1 MLYIYQILCYN
12 VVKHTI
18 YSIKEYD
25 KLMSLNLEH
34 LKSILHS
41 LKIFSKWVLLS
52 IVIGSIVGTFG
63 TLFHYSI
70 EIATETRINN
80 PWIFYFLPVGGII
93 IVFLYSISHM
103 LNDKGTNLLFL
114 SIRSEEKPSLRT
126 APLIFIATTLTHLF
140 GGSSG
145 REGAALQLGGS
156 IACGIGQKLKLDDK
170 DLNLLIMCGMSACF
184 SALFRT
190 PLTAALFSIEVI
202 SIGVMHYSALVPCAL
217 ASIIGY
223 SISGFFNIPPTFFNI
238 TGVPPLNIITVAK
251 VIFLAAVCAIVSIL
265 FCYTMHT
272 CNKTYKKYFKNP
284 YIRIIV
290 GGLFVIILTMIVGS
304 RDYLGAGMNIIENAT
319 NGNVSNWAWLLKIIF
334 TALTLGAG
342 FKGGEIVPAFFV
354 GATLGNV
361 VGGLIGL
368 SPSFSSAIGLV
379 SLFCG
384 VTNCPITAFI
394 LGIELF
400 GSNGALFF
408 MVTSAVSYMLSGY
421 YGLYSE
427 QKIVYSKF
435 KPEFI
440 DKLSI

>member
-1 MLYIYQILCYN
+1 MSFDLDHLRNII
-12 VVKHTI
+12 H
-18 YSIKEYD
+18 SIK
-25 KLMSLNLEH
+25 
-34 LKSILHS
+34 
-41 LKIFSKWVLLS
+41 IFFKWVFFS
-52 IVIGSIVGTFG
+52 IIIGLIVGIFG

-70 EIATETRINN
+70 EIATKVRMDN
-80 PWIFYFLPVGGII
+80 PWIFWFLPVGGIL
-93 IVFLYSISHM
+93 IVFFYSISNM
-103 LNDKGTNLLFL
+103 LDDKGTNLLFL
-114 SIRSEEKPSLRT
+114 SVRSDEKPSIKT
-126 APLIFIATTLTHLF
+126 APLIFVATTLTHLF

-170 DLNLLIMCGMSACF
+170 DLNLVIMCGMSAGF

-223 SISGFFNIPPTFFNI
+223 SISGFFKVSAPFFKI
-238 TGVPPLNIITVAK
+238 TGIPVLDILPVIK
-251 VIFLAAVCAIVSIL
+251 VIFLASICALVSIL
-265 FCYTMHT
+265 FCHAMHV
-272 CNKTYKKYFKNP
+272 CNKSYKKYIKNP
-284 YIRIIV
+284 YLRIVAGGFIV
-290 GGLFVIILTMIVGS
+290 IVLTLIVGS
-304 RDYLGAGMNIIENAT
+304 NDYLGAGMDIIENAI
-319 NGNVSNWAWLLKIIF
+319 NGDALTWAWLLKIIF

-361 VGGLIGL
+361 VSGLIGL
-368 SPSFSSAIGLV
+368 NPSFGAAIGLIA
-379 SLFCG
+379 LFCG

-394 LGIELF
+394 LGIEIF
-400 GSNGALFF
+400 GAHGALFF
-408 MVTSAVSYMLSGY
+408 MVASAVSYMLSGY

-427 QKIVYSKF
+427 QKIVYSKL

-440 DKLSI
+440 DKRSI

>member
-1 MLYIYQILCYN
+1 MSFDLDHLRNII
-12 VVKHTI
+12 H
-18 YSIKEYD
+18 SIK
-25 KLMSLNLEH
+25 
-34 LKSILHS
+34 
-41 LKIFSKWVLLS
+41 IFFKWVFFS
-52 IVIGSIVGTFG
+52 IIIGLIVGIFG

-70 EIATETRINN
+70 EIATKVRMDN
-80 PWIFYFLPVGGII
+80 PWIFWFLPVGGIL
-93 IVFLYSISHM
+93 IVFFYSISNM
-103 LNDKGTNLLFL
+103 LDDKGTNLLFL
-114 SIRSEEKPSLRT
+114 SVRSDEKPSIKT
-126 APLIFIATTLTHLF
+126 APLIFVATTLTHLF

-170 DLNLLIMCGMSACF
+170 DLNLVIMCGMSAGF

-223 SISGFFNIPPTFFNI
+223 SISGFFKVSAPFFKI
-238 TGVPPLNIITVAK
+238 TGIPVLDILPVIK
-251 VIFLAAVCAIVSIL
+251 VIFLASICALVSIL
-265 FCYTMHT
+265 FCHAMHV
-272 CNKTYKKYFKNP
+272 CNKSYKKYIKNP
-284 YIRIIV
+284 YLRIVAGGFIV
-290 GGLFVIILTMIVGS
+290 IVLTLIVGS
-304 RDYLGAGMNIIENAT
+304 NDYLGAGMDIIENAI
-319 NGNVSNWAWLLKIIF
+319 NGDASTWAWLLKIIF

-361 VGGLIGL
+361 VSGLIGL
-368 SPSFSSAIGLV
+368 NPSFGAAIGLIA
-379 SLFCG
+379 LFCG

-394 LGIELF
+394 LGIEIF
-400 GSNGALFF
+400 GAHGALFF
-408 MVTSAVSYMLSGY
+408 MVASAVSYMLSGY

-427 QKIVYSKF
+427 QKIVYSKL

-440 DKLSI
+440 DKRSI

>member
-1 MLYIYQILCYN
+1 MSFDLDHLRNII
-12 VVKHTI
+12 H
-18 YSIKEYD
+18 SIK
-25 KLMSLNLEH
+25 
-34 LKSILHS
+34 
-41 LKIFSKWVLLS
+41 IFFKWVFFS
-52 IVIGSIVGTFG
+52 IIIGLIVGIFG

-70 EIATETRINN
+70 EIATEIRMDN
-80 PWIFYFLPVGGII
+80 PWIFWFLPAGGLLII
-93 IVFLYSISHM
+93 FLYSISNM
-103 LNDKGTNLLFL
+103 LDDKGTNLLFL
-114 SIRSEEKPSLRT
+114 SVRSDEKPSIKT

-170 DLNLLIMCGMSACF
+170 DLNLVIMCGMSAGF

-223 SISGFFNIPPTFFNI
+223 SISGFFKVSAPFFNI
-238 TGVPPLNIITVAK
+238 KGIPALDVLPVIK
-251 VIFLAAVCAIVSIL
+251 VIFLAGICALVSIL
-265 FCYTMHT
+265 FCHAMHVCT
-272 CNKTYKKYFKNP
+272 KSYKKYIKNP
-284 YIRIIV
+284 YLRIATGGFIV
-290 GGLFVIILTMIVGS
+290 IALTLIVGS
-304 RDYLGAGMNIIENAT
+304 NDYLGAGMDIIENAI
-319 NGNVSNWAWLLKIIF
+319 NGDASTWAWLLKIIF

-361 VGGLIGL
+361 VSGLIGL
-368 SPSFSSAIGLV
+368 NPSFGAAIGIIA
-379 SLFCG
+379 LFCG

-400 GSNGALFF
+400 GAHGALFF
-408 MVTSAVSYMLSGY
+408 MVASAVSYMLSGY

-427 QKIVYSKF
+427 QKIVYSKL

-440 DKLSI
+440 DKRSI

>member
-1 MLYIYQILCYN
+1 MSFDLDHLRNII
-12 VVKHTI
+12 H
-18 YSIKEYD
+18 SIK
-25 KLMSLNLEH
+25 
-34 LKSILHS
+34 
-41 LKIFSKWVLLS
+41 IFFKWVFFS
-52 IVIGSIVGTFG
+52 IIIGLIVGIFG

-70 EIATETRINN
+70 EIATKVRMDN
-80 PWIFYFLPVGGII
+80 PWIFWFLPVGGIL
-93 IVFLYSISHM
+93 IVFFYSISNM
-103 LNDKGTNLLFL
+103 LDDKGTNLLFL
-114 SIRSEEKPSLRT
+114 SVRSDEKPSIKT
-126 APLIFIATTLTHLF
+126 APLIFVATTLTHLF

-170 DLNLLIMCGMSACF
+170 DLNLVIMCGMSAGF

-223 SISGFFNIPPTFFNI
+223 SISGFFKVSAPFFKI
-238 TGVPPLNIITVAK
+238 TGIPVLDILPVIK
-251 VIFLAAVCAIVSIL
+251 VIFLASICALVSIL
-265 FCYTMHT
+265 FCHAMHV
-272 CNKTYKKYFKNP
+272 CNKSYKKHIKNP
-284 YIRIIV
+284 YLRIVAGGFIV
-290 GGLFVIILTMIVGS
+290 IVLTLIVDS
-304 RDYLGAGMNIIENAT
+304 NDYLGAGMDIIENAI
-319 NGNVSNWAWLLKIIF
+319 NGDASTWAWLLKIIF

-361 VGGLIGL
+361 VSGLIGL
-368 SPSFSSAIGLV
+368 NPSFGAAIGLIA
-379 SLFCG
+379 LFCG

-394 LGIELF
+394 LGIEIF
-400 GSNGALFF
+400 GAHGALFF
-408 MVTSAVSYMLSGY
+408 MVASAVSYMLSGY

-427 QKIVYSKF
+427 QKIVYSKL

-440 DKLSI
+440 DKRSI

>member
-1 MLYIYQILCYN
+1 MSFDLDHLRNII
-12 VVKHTI
+12 H
-18 YSIKEYD
+18 SIK
-25 KLMSLNLEH
+25 
-34 LKSILHS
+34 
-41 LKIFSKWVLLS
+41 IFFKWVFFS
-52 IVIGSIVGTFG
+52 IIIGLIVGIFG

-70 EIATETRINN
+70 EIATKVRMDN
-80 PWIFYFLPVGGII
+80 PWIFWFLPVGGIL
-93 IVFLYSISHM
+93 IVFFYSISNM
-103 LNDKGTNLLFL
+103 LDDKGTNLLFL
-114 SIRSEEKPSLRT
+114 SVRSDEKPSIKT
-126 APLIFIATTLTHLF
+126 APLIFVATTLTHLF

-170 DLNLLIMCGMSACF
+170 DLNLVIMCGMSAGF

-223 SISGFFNIPPTFFNI
+223 SISGFFKVSAPFFKI
-238 TGVPPLNIITVAK
+238 TGIPVLDILPVIK
-251 VIFLAAVCAIVSIL
+251 VIFLASICALVSIL
-265 FCYTMHT
+265 FCHAMHV
-272 CNKTYKKYFKNP
+272 CNKSYKKYIKNP
-284 YIRIIV
+284 YLRIVAGGFIV
-290 GGLFVIILTMIVGS
+290 IVLTLIVDS
-304 RDYLGAGMNIIENAT
+304 NDYLGAGMDIIENAI
-319 NGNVSNWAWLLKIIF
+319 NGDASTWSWLLKIIF

-361 VGGLIGL
+361 VSGLIGL
-368 SPSFSSAIGLV
+368 NPSFGAAIGLIA
-379 SLFCG
+379 LFCG

-394 LGIELF
+394 LGIEIF
-400 GSNGALFF
+400 GAHGALFF
-408 MVTSAVSYMLSGY
+408 MVASAVSYMLSGY

-427 QKIVYSKF
+427 QKIVYSKL

-440 DKLSI
+440 DKRSI

>member
-1 MLYIYQILCYN
+1 MSFDLDHLRNII
-12 VVKHTI
+12 H
-18 YSIKEYD
+18 SIK
-25 KLMSLNLEH
+25 
-34 LKSILHS
+34 
-41 LKIFSKWVLLS
+41 IFFKWVFFS
-52 IVIGSIVGTFG
+52 IIIGLIVGIFG

-70 EIATETRINN
+70 EIATKVRMDN
-80 PWIFYFLPVGGII
+80 PWIFWFLPVGGIL
-93 IVFLYSISHM
+93 IVFFYSISNM
-103 LNDKGTNLLFL
+103 LDDKGTNLLFL
-114 SIRSEEKPSLRT
+114 SVRSDEKPSIKT
-126 APLIFIATTLTHLF
+126 APLIFVATTLTHLF

-170 DLNLLIMCGMSACF
+170 DLNLVIMCGMSAGF

-223 SISGFFNIPPTFFNI
+223 SISGFFKVSAPFFKI
-238 TGVPPLNIITVAK
+238 TGIPVLDILPVIK
-251 VIFLAAVCAIVSIL
+251 VIFLASICALVSIL
-265 FCYTMHT
+265 FCHAMHV
-272 CNKTYKKYFKNP
+272 CNKSYKKYIKNP
-284 YIRIIV
+284 YLRIVAGGFIV
-290 GGLFVIILTMIVGS
+290 IVLTLIVDS
-304 RDYLGAGMNIIENAT
+304 NDYLGAGMDIIENAI
-319 NGNVSNWAWLLKIIF
+319 NGDASTWAWLLKIIF

-361 VGGLIGL
+361 VSGLIGL
-368 SPSFSSAIGLV
+368 NPSFGAAIGLIA
-379 SLFCG
+379 LFCG

-394 LGIELF
+394 LGIEIF
-400 GSNGALFF
+400 GAHGALFF
-408 MVTSAVSYMLSGY
+408 MVASAVSYMLSGY

-427 QKIVYSKF
+427 QKIVYSKL

-440 DKLSI
+440 DKRSI

>member
-1 MLYIYQILCYN
+1 MSFDLDHLRNII
-12 VVKHTI
+12 H
-18 YSIKEYD
+18 SIK
-25 KLMSLNLEH
+25 
-34 LKSILHS
+34 
-41 LKIFSKWVLLS
+41 IFFKWVFFS
-52 IVIGSIVGTFG
+52 IIIGLIVGIFG

-70 EIATETRINN
+70 EIATKVRMDN
-80 PWIFYFLPVGGII
+80 PWIFWFLPVGGIL
-93 IVFLYSISHM
+93 IVFFYSISNM
-103 LNDKGTNLLFL
+103 LDDKGTNLLFL
-114 SIRSEEKPSLRT
+114 SVRSDEKPSIKT
-126 APLIFIATTLTHLF
+126 APLIFVATTLTHLF

-170 DLNLLIMCGMSACF
+170 DLNLVIMCGMSAGF

-223 SISGFFNIPPTFFNI
+223 SISGFFKVSAPFFKI
-238 TGVPPLNIITVAK
+238 TGIPVLDILPVIK
-251 VIFLAAVCAIVSIL
+251 VIFLASICALVSIL
-265 FCYTMHT
+265 FCHAMHV
-272 CNKTYKKYFKNP
+272 CNKSYKKYIKNP
-284 YIRIIV
+284 YLRIVAGGFIV
-290 GGLFVIILTMIVGS
+290 IVLTLIVGS
-304 RDYLGAGMNIIENAT
+304 NDYLGAGMDIIENAI
-319 NGNVSNWAWLLKIIF
+319 NGDAFTWAWLLKIIF

-361 VGGLIGL
+361 VSGLIGL
-368 SPSFSSAIGLV
+368 NPSFGAAIGLIA
-379 SLFCG
+379 LFCG

-394 LGIELF
+394 LGIEIF
-400 GSNGALFF
+400 GAHGALFF
-408 MVTSAVSYMLSGY
+408 MVASAVSYMLSGY

-427 QKIVYSKF
+427 QKIVYSKL

-440 DKLSI
+440 DKRSI